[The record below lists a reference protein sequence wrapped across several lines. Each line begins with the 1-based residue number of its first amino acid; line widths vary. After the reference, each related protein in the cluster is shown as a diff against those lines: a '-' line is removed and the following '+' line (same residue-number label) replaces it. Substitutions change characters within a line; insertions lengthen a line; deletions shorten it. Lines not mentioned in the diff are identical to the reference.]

1 MVVFPN
7 AKINIG
13 LNILQK
19 RPDNFHDIQT
29 IFYPVMIKDVLE
41 VVENKTFDFSNT
53 GLIIDAPAEKNLVVK
68 AYHLLKND
76 FNLPEVKIHLH
87 KVIPFGAGLGGGSA
101 DAAFMIKLLNEMFN
115 LSLSDEKMIN
125 YAKLL
130 GSDCAFFI
138 LNQPAL
144 GTQKGDVLEKIE
156 LDLSDYKI
164 IVIKPDLQLNTAKVY
179 SYITPNKNVDDLRK
193 LIRQPIETWKKA
205 ISNDFEKV
213 IFSRHR
219 EIAEIKNLMYK
230 NGALFSSMSGSG
242 SSVFGIFK
250 RDNIADFDGFNVI
263 FSE

>member
-7 AKINIG
+7 AKINLG

-41 VVENKTFDFSNT
+41 VVENEKFEFINT
-53 GLIIDAPAEKNLVVK
+53 GLKIDAPAEKNLVVK
-68 AYHLLKND
+68 AYFLLKKD

-87 KVIPFGAGLGGGSA
+87 KIIPFGAGLGGGSA

-115 LSLSDEKMIN
+115 LSLSDKKMMN
-125 YAKLL
+125 YAKFL

-144 GTQKGDVLEKIE
+144 GSQKGDVLEKIE

-164 IVIKPDLQLNTAKVY
+164 IVIKPYVQLNTAKVY
-179 SYITPNKNVDDLRK
+179 SYITPNKNVEDLRI
-193 LIRQPIETWKKA
+193 LINKPIETWKKT
-205 ISNDFEKV
+205 IKNDFEKV
-213 IFSRHR
+213 VFSRHH
-219 EIAEIKNLMYK
+219 EIADIKNLMYK

-250 RDNIADFDGFNVI
+250 RD
-263 FSE
+263 